1 MAPLLS
7 RLGVGNGGFGFGNIK
22 KVSSTSS
29 TGNATITTASVVGFW
44 PFKDDL
50 NADIGSHTTTAYGG
64 VTSIQ
69 SSVKKWSDYSNSLL
83 MSGSASTS
91 TGLRLSSAT
100 NWTWAS
106 GKTLE
111 MWFYPI
117 DPPNVTNTTPG
128 RFVVWGDRGDNVCFM
143 VDRDTTDGTLY
154 GRTNVTYVQLG
165 TEATVLNSW
174 NWIVVSRSGTEIK
187 VFVNGIL
194 SYTNANG
201 FGGNGY
207 ASDGQYFHILGDY
220 DTGYGSN
227 PAFSRN
233 GYAQDVIVYNEIP
246 FHSMSSID
254 LPTISTTDRIV

>member
-1 MAPLLS
+1 MSPIIS
-7 RLGVGNGGFGFGNIK
+7 RAGFSFGFGK
-22 KVSSTSS
+22 RRGGGAAAFS
-29 TGNATITTASVVGFW
+29 ATILTASVVGFW

-83 MSGSASTS
+83 MSGSTSTS

-111 MWFYPI
+111 FWIYPI
-117 DPPNVTNTTPG
+117 NSGTTPG
-128 RFVVWGDRGDNVCFM
+128 RMVTWGNREDNACFLIE
-143 VDRDTTDGTLY
+143 RDNTNGTLY
-154 GRTNVTYVQLG
+154 GRTNLSYVQLG
-165 TEATVLNSW
+165 TQVTTLNGW

-187 VFVNGIL
+187 VFLNGIL

-201 FGGNGY
+201 FGGDGY
-207 ASDGQYFHILGDY
+207 TSDGQYFHILGDY
-220 DTGYGSN
+220 DTGYGSD

-233 GYAQDVIVYNEIP
+233 GYAQDVIVYNATP
-246 FHSMSSID
+246 FHNLSSID
-254 LPTISTTDRIV
+254 IPTISTTSRIV